1 MKYKGFTLL
10 EVLIALVVI
19 ALGLA
24 ALVKTSSHYVD
35 NHTYLRDKTFAHWV
49 AMNVITELHVK
60 RTWLP
65 IGKKTGDSTMVQRT
79 WYWTILTT
87 ATLDETLRRVI
98 VKVSTDEAQRE
109 SLLILTG
116 FISAVNKTNDTLT
129 TL

>member
-1 MKYKGFTLL
+1 MKGFTLL

-60 RTWLP
+60 KQWLP
-65 IGKKTGDSTMVQRT
+65 IGKKTGQSTMAART
-79 WYWTILTT
+79 WYWTMFTT
-87 ATLDETLRRVI
+87 ATLDDTLRRVT
-98 VKVSTDEAQRE
+98 VEVSTDKAQNE
-109 SLLILTG
+109 LLLTLTG
-116 FISAVNKTNDTLT
+116 FISAVNKTTNTFTT